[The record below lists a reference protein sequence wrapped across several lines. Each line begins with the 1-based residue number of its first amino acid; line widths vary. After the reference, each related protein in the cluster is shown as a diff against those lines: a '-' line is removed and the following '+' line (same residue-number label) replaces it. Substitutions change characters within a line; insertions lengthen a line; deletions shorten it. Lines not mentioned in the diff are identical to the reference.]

1 VALVAGLAGAVVLL
15 FAISFARDVFSLRLP
30 PALVTLGA
38 FGTAAL
44 AIAVLT
50 LWRWTAVRCLPGLSH
65 PGGQ

>member
-1 VALVAGLAGAVVLL
+1 VALL
-15 FAISFARDVFSLRLP
+15 FAIPFARGVFSLRMP

-50 LWRWTAVRCLPGLSH
+50 LWRWTAARYLRGRKH

>member
-1 VALVAGLAGAVVLL
+1 M
-15 FAISFARDVFSLRLP
+15 P

-50 LWRWTAVRCLPGLSH
+50 LWRWTAARYLPGRKH